1 MGGIILMT
9 IAMLILPVVDGI
21 AKHLSQDYSP
31 LFLSWARC
39 AVAGLI
45 VLPVSLAIHGARPF
59 PTAQLG
65 SHLLRTAFLVLAM
78 SLYYLAVVRIPL
90 ATATSAYLSAPVIA
104 VLLAVVALG
113 ERLTAAKLASL
124 ALGFGG
130 ALAIVRPGGGV
141 EAAVLLA
148 FAAGLTFAFYLV
160 ATRRM
165 AQAEDPLKTLAFQC
179 VAGAVLLTPQA
190 VANWSV
196 PARADIML
204 FAGLGLVSALC
215 HFLSIAAFRRAE
227 ASVLAP
233 LIYVELI
240 GAALIGCFAFGEVP
254 GLATLAGAAL
264 IVAAGLVLIRR
275 ERRPTMEPPDGA

>member
-1 MGGIILMT
+1 MGGVILMA
-9 IAMLILPVVDGI
+9 IAMLVLPVVDGI
-21 AKHLSQDYSP
+21 AKYLSHDHSP

-39 AVAGLI
+39 VAAGLI
-45 VLPVSLAIHGARPF
+45 VLPVSLAVHGARPL
-59 PTAQLG
+59 PTARLG
-65 SHLLRTAFLVLAM
+65 SHLLRTVFLVLAM
-78 SLYYLAVVRIPL
+78 SLYYLAVARIPL
-90 ATATSAYLSAPVIA
+90 ATATSAYLSAPVMA
-104 VLLAVVALG
+104 VVLAVVILG
-113 ERLTAAKLASL
+113 ERLTRAKLAGL
-124 ALGFGG
+124 ALGFAG
-130 ALAIVRPGGGV
+130 AMAIVRPGGAV
-141 EAAVLLA
+141 EPAILLA

-165 AQAEDPLKTLAFQC
+165 AEAEDPLKTLAFQC

-196 PARADIML
+196 PARAEIVL

-233 LIYVELI
+233 LVYVELV
-240 GAALIGCFAFGEVP
+240 GAALIGYFAFGEVP

-264 IVAAGLVLIRR
+264 IAAAGLALARR
-275 ERRPTMEPPDGA
+275 ERQPAAGPSETA